1 MQDLYL
7 QLDVSNSTVDMIIDN
22 VTPGDNTSGTS
33 YTATSSYVTG
43 SIARLT
49 EDEKQ
54 NTSLLSSDTYVL
66 GSTNLELLGESNPT
80 PTNTTTSSY

>member
-1 MQDLYL
+1 
-7 QLDVSNSTVDMIIDN
+7 MIIDN

-49 EDEKQ
+49 EGEKQ